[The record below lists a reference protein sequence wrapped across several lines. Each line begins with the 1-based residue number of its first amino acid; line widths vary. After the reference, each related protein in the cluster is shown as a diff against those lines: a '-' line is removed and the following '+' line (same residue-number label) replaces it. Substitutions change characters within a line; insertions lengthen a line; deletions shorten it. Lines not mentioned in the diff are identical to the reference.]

1 MSEERAP
8 YNVTQPEPLPTEDPT
23 GRTCEA
29 LMQPEANEALTLWR
43 EWLAKGGDPFYA
55 SEMGGDV
62 YCFFCGEWQ
71 HDSDNRPEHEADCI
85 YVRAKRLVEGD

>member
-1 MSEERAP
+1 MSEPRAP
-8 YNVTQPEPLPTEDPT
+8 YNVTPEP
-23 GRTCEA
+23 
-29 LMQPEANEALTLWR
+29 MQPEANEALTLWR
-43 EWLAKGGDPFYA
+43 EWFAKSGDPFYA
-55 SEMGGDV
+55 SEDDV